1 MVQRCPPAGRG
12 GHDASAHQ
20 RPPPTTRRR
29 AGKAH
34 PSSMSLK
41 FTSARAST
49 SLWTIVGWPQSTANP
64 KAVRPQLRT
73 AGPAEGVR
81 PDKGFPRMGTRNNR
95 PSHWYDGSLEELPHG
110 ARVKAPEWPIK
121 RGDSGES

>member
-1 MVQRCPPAGRG
+1 M
-12 GHDASAHQ
+12 
-20 RPPPTTRRR
+20 
-29 AGKAH
+29 
-34 PSSMSLK
+34 PSWM

-49 SLWTIVGWPQSTANP
+49 SLWTIVRWPYPAATI

-81 PDKGFPRMGTRNNR
+81 PDKGFPRMGTRNTR
-95 PSHWYDGSLEELPHG
+95 PSHGYDGSLEGLPHG
-110 ARVKAPEWPIK
+110 ARVKAPEWPIE